1 MTWNLNTLYAF
12 YQNQK
17 SNPYEY
23 NRLTT
28 ADPVGRIM
36 VAYLTAE
43 QTYKDALAEHKALG
57 VGDSS
62 IDPTRSTE
70 MEGIMTAALA
80 TRTTMLAGL
89 EAAVLA
95 VGDQPQPDVRYFE
108 ARITG
113 LRRGRGTPL
122 EIAAIQG
129 IIDSLEGIADSCFQ

>member
-1 MTWNLNTLYAF
+1 MSWNLNTLYAF

-36 VAYLTAE
+36 AAYLTAE

-57 VGDSS
+57 VGNSS
-62 IDPTRSTE
+62 IYPARSE
-70 MEGIMTAALA
+70 ELEGIMATALV

-89 EAAVLA
+89 ESCILA
-95 VGDQPQPDVRYFE
+95 VGDQPEPTKRYFQT
-108 ARITG
+108 RIEG
-113 LRRGRGTPL
+113 LRRGRGSPS
-122 EIAAIQG
+122 EIAAVQG
-129 IIDSLEGIADSCFQ
+129 VIDSLESIANSCFQ